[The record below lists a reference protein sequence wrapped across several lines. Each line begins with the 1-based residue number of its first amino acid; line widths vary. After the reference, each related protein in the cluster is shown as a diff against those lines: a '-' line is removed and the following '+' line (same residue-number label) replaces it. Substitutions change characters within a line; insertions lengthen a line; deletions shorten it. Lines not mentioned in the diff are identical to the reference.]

1 MSDANK
7 DNDEAD
13 EDKNKPIYTVWH
25 GYNVVLTENCHPS
38 EMRKRESTTPPLNEA
53 AAFSNNTTQRTA
65 VRRSSGKLED
75 YGWLRQLDLRNDVP
89 TIDEIRDWKFDVLQF
104 EDTVLIQVFIKLLEY
119 YNLLET
125 FNLDRDTLARYANEV
140 MNLHHKDCYYQKV
153 DIEQKDEE
161 VDEEKEIEKEEEEKD
176 NSKSDI
182 ILCEYHNWYHAMS
195 CVHTSFLFLTLGG
208 ADEYLNPI
216 DLFCIIFGALI
227 HDLDHPGTNS
237 DFEVKR
243 STSLAKLYDNDAV
256 LERHSINMGLS
267 MCQKNP
273 ELDCLKPFKEK
284 EKEYIAHYV
293 GESVLATDPAR
304 HGGIVKGALE
314 FVEKGAQNYQQQ
326 SSSTTGESDSSEA
339 SYFDRSNPKHRQFI
353 GRLILHSADISNPVQ
368 SSFDVA
374 ADWAIRVVTEFT
386 RQAEKEKQLQL
397 PVTEFMDGLDSKYK
411 ISKLQIG
418 FFNFMVKPLFHTIGI
433 LFPKLKMLEEWGVK
447 NNLQY
452 QAVIDEHDLEQ
463 KVRESMDMKEGRVFE
478 HYDGDKQVKE
488 VEESVYRKS
497 SGF

>member
-1 MSDANK
+1 
-7 DNDEAD
+7 
-13 EDKNKPIYTVWH
+13 
-25 GYNVVLTENCHPS
+25 
-38 EMRKRESTTPPLNEA
+38 
-53 AAFSNNTTQRTA
+53 
-65 VRRSSGKLED
+65 LE
-75 YGWLRQLDLRNDVP
+75 
-89 TIDEIRDWKFDVLQF
+89 
-104 EDTVLIQVFIKLLEY
+104 
-119 YNLLET
+119 
-125 FNLDRDTLARYANEV
+125 RYANEV
-140 MNLHHKDCYYQKV
+140 MNMHHKDCYYQKV